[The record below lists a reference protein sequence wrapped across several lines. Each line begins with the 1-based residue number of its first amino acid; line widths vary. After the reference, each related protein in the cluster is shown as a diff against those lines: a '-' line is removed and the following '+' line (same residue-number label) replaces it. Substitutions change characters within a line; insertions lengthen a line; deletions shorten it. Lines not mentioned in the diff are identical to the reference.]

1 MIAYILRRL
10 LLFPLTLFGILFF
23 NFLLLNLAPGEPTTR
38 TEISAEGASRS
49 EKSGGSTRFDD
60 PYAQFREHYGLTLPL
75 FWNLWPNLTA
85 TYVQTTLRD
94 LLERP
99 PTAKNNPIA
108 QSEYQNL
115 RRSLGDQARF
125 IMPQLLAI
133 LSNPQESLQMR
144 ALASHFFAK
153 GGSQIAHVGA
163 RITPE
168 ERRENRKIA
177 ADNQLL
183 MTLSFSK
190 QDTPEAIEKK
200 TQALEK
206 WYTQEHIEKKWT
218 PTFSEKLHIF
228 FTETRFAR
236 YMTRLLTLDF
246 GTLRNDSSR
255 YVVDEVLKKLPYSL
269 MLTLPPMIVTFFLS
283 LFAGLLMA
291 IFRGRWLDSGS
302 NFLFLFLYAL
312 PIFVVGPFLI
322 QYVALGS
329 TFPGTNTPI
338 PLGGFHSPDVL
349 FSQMTSWEKCI
360 DIAQHLFLPWIA
372 LLYGSVAVQARLTRT
387 AVLDVMHHDYIR
399 TARAKGV
406 PKSSILFHHIGK
418 SAAIPLVTS
427 LAGSLGGLL
436 AGSLIIETL
445 FNIHGFGLFFYQAT
459 LQWDYNVLLFATL
472 TSSFLALCSYLIAD
486 LLYTLL
492 DPRVQL

>member
-10 LLFPLTLFGILFF
+10 FLFPLTLFGILFL

-49 EKSGGSTRFDD
+49 EKSGGTTRFDD

-75 FWNLWPNLTA
+75 FWNLWPNLTS
-85 TYVQTTLRD
+85 TYVETTLRD
-94 LLERP
+94 ILDRP
-99 PTAKNNPIA
+99 PTAKINLIP
-108 QSEYQNL
+108 QSEYQKL
-115 RRSLGDQARF
+115 RRQLGDQARF
-125 IMPQLLAI
+125 VMPQLLSI

-144 ALASHFFAK
+144 ALASRFFAK

-163 RITPE
+163 RITHE
-168 ERRENRKIA
+168 QRHENRKIA

-183 MTLSFSK
+183 ISLTLSEK
-190 QDTPEAIEKK
+190 DDPLTLEKK
-200 TQALEK
+200 TAALEK
-206 WYTQEHIEKKWT
+206 WYNEGRESRVWS
-218 PTFSEKLHIF
+218 PTFAERVSIF
-228 FTETRFAR
+228 FTQTRFAR
-236 YMTRLLTLDF
+236 YMKRLLTLDF

-291 IFRGRWLDSGS
+291 TFRGKPLDYGS

-322 QYVALGS
+322 QYVALGAS
-329 TFPGTNTPI
+329 FPGTHTPI
-338 PLGGFHSPDVL
+338 PLGGFHSPDAL
-349 FSQMTSWEKCI
+349 FAQMTSWEKCL
-360 DIAQHLFLPWIA
+360 DIMQHLFLPWIA

-399 TARAKGV
+399 TAKAKGV
-406 PKSSILFHHIGK
+406 PKSSILFHHVGR

-427 LAGSLGGLL
+427 LASSLSGLL

-445 FNIHGFGLFFYQAT
+445 FNIHGFGLFFYEAT
-459 LQWDYNVLLFATL
+459 LQWDYNVLLFSTL
-472 TSSFLALCSYLIAD
+472 ASSFIALCSYLIAD
-486 LLYTLL
+486 LLYTFL